1 MNNPFQTEIGCQ
13 MWGHTTY
20 RQTTV
25 DKRQH
30 RILGFNNKKSTN
42 NGSKFRYSCVV
53 ISIENETH

>member
-1 MNNPFQTEIGCQ
+1 
-13 MWGHTTY
+13 MWGHTTD